1 MKFELNELIALTE
14 WYFEDMKKRGFPFLD
29 DELSD
34 INIVDNTTACA
45 YTSFSN
51 TDYINDTSKIFISF
65 NKYYV
70 EETDLHALRNTIVH
84 ELCHC
89 LKGTLNE
96 IHGKHWK
103 AWAKKANA
111 IYNLE
116 VSTYASNEECI
127 GIFKH
132 NKYTITCPKC
142 GIIGG
147 CDRMTAQRKRQY
159 KNKKRT
165 CNKCKSY
172 TDFVQN
178 R

>member
-1 MKFELNELIALTE
+1 MKFESNEVIALTN
-14 WYFEDMKKRGFPFLD
+14 WYFNDMRKRGFKFF
-29 DELSD
+29 DE
-34 INIVDNTTACA
+34 IVNVYIVDRTDSCA
-45 YTSFSN
+45 STSFSRVN
-51 TDYINDTSKIFISF
+51 YKNDTAAISISF
-65 NKYYV
+65 SRYYI
-70 EETDLHALRNTIVH
+70 EDTSLQSLRNTIVH

-96 IHGKHWK
+96 IHGKNWK

-116 VSTYASNEECI
+116 VSTYATREECI

-132 NKYTITCPKC
+132 QKYTITCPKC
-142 GIIGG
+142 GIIDGY
-147 CDRMTAQRKRQY
+147 DRMSSTLKYQY

-165 CNKCKSY
+165 CTRCHSY
-172 TDFVQN
+172 VDLVQN